1 MVFKCLLCGANEM
14 SVTKQKTRNSTH
26 RIVTC
31 SKCGLQQLFPLPSV
45 EEDKE
50 YYDCNFHDRQITPDF
65 NIDQIYDKFYPQN
78 AYRMQYLKDDIKLDK
93 QWHILDYACGY
104 GFLMELLLK
113 EGYNVE
119 GVEISEEKIEIIR
132 RRSGQS
138 GGGVSTYD
146 RLKTFNL
153 MEKDVTVPDDMYE
166 KYDLVTMFHLIEHIT
181 TPVDFLQK
189 VASLI
194 KPNGYL
200 LMEMPNVANMIMDV
214 SSYFSDFFY
223 IRDHV
228 AYYTPEL
235 LKHMVEKAG
244 YTVIKQRGTQIYSI
258 LNHMNWIINGI
269 PQYIN
274 PSYDV
279 PAELKWLDDY
289 YKTYLDKTIKS
300 EYMYLLAKKV

>member
-1 MVFKCLLCGANEM
+1 
-14 SVTKQKTRNSTH
+14 
-26 RIVTC
+26 
-31 SKCGLQQLFPLPSV
+31 
-45 EEDKE
+45 
-50 YYDCNFHDRQITPDF
+50 
-65 NIDQIYDKFYPQN
+65 
-78 AYRMQYLKDDIKLDK
+78 
-93 QWHILDYACGY
+93 
-104 GFLMELLLK
+104 
-113 EGYNVE
+113 
-119 GVEISEEKIEIIR
+119 
-132 RRSGQS
+132 
-138 GGGVSTYD
+138 
-146 RLKTFNL
+146 